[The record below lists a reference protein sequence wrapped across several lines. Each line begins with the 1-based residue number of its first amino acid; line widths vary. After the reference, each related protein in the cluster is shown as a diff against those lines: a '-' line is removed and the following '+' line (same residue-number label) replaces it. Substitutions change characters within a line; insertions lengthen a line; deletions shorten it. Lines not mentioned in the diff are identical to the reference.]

1 MPDSLSLFL
10 ARESRVHRLHPLTKI
25 SIVGFLLVGGLV
37 LPGTWTPYALFGLVL
52 LPLGA
57 WGRVLKALFNAT
69 WRVTL
74 PFAVSVFLVQGFLWP
89 HGTPLIGLGPIS
101 LKREGLFFAI
111 ASTGRI
117 LVVVG
122 TFLWFAFTTRPD
134 VLMIALA
141 QRGLPASLA
150 YLVVSTIQIAPRF
163 QARAA
168 AILDAQKAR
177 GLETGGNI
185 LHRARAVLPL
195 VVPLILSS
203 LLDVEERAIAIEGRA
218 FNRPGPKTSL
228 VVIEESGWENP
239 ARWGLLAGS
248 LGLVFLRLWIR

>member
-150 YLVVSTIQIAPRF
+150 YLVVSTIQIAPRY
-163 QARAA
+163 
-168 AILDAQKAR
+168 
-177 GLETGGNI
+177 
-185 LHRARAVLPL
+185 RARAVLPL